1 MFIVCSLSH
10 VVSDAGVKVD
20 SEGTKGQY
28 FQEKR
33 KGIDDHSRDRDV
45 DYLMFD
51 VRWVVP
57 RATND
62 VTRFIGLEYCV
73 GLTKVYISAHEVM
86 SCVPITY
93 PCRDR
98 HVWVVEVIFSSNGM
112 RRMGI
117 HFPCRSI
124 LDGGKTDVGEGLGAH
139 AVLPLLTSYSD
150 LVSMVDSSSEFNV
163 RFLKSLAVCPNLL
176 KEWTVWG
183 RRDRKI
189 PGNHLERV
197 EVPQSKITWR
207 LTIQRRTYMEL
218 RSTHRQK

>member
-1 MFIVCSLSH
+1 MSPDF
-10 VVSDAGVKVD
+10 VK
-20 SEGTKGQY
+20 
-28 FQEKR
+28 R
-33 KGIDDHSRDRDV
+33 
-45 DYLMFD
+45 FD

-62 VTRFIGLEYCV
+62 VTRFIGLEYGV
-73 GLTKVYISAHEVM
+73 GLTKVYIAAHEVM

-98 HVWVVEVIFSSNGM
+98 DVWVIEVIFSSNGM

-124 LDGGKTDVGEGLGAH
+124 LDGGKTNVGEGLAAQ

-150 LVSMVDSSSEFNV
+150 LVSMVDSSSEFIV

-176 KEWTVWG
+176 KEWT
-183 RRDRKI
+183 
-189 PGNHLERV
+189 
-197 EVPQSKITWR
+197 
-207 LTIQRRTYMEL
+207 
-218 RSTHRQK
+218 